1 MATKRKNLSKKT
13 RFEVFKRD
21 SFTCQYCGRKAPDV
35 VLEVDHI
42 KPVSK
47 GGDNNI
53 INLIT
58 SCSSCNNGKSNIPLD
73 VQDELA
79 KNQKQLEELQERR
92 TQMEMMVEWKEHLYS
107 LTEEGA
113 IMILD
118 IFADKTQAK
127 CNGGAKEQIIEL
139 INKFGFEEVLDATYI
154 AIQTYYRGTSESVDK
169 AFQKIGGIC
178 FTIKQREKDPFID
191 EKNYIKRTLI
201 NRGIAF
207 SEGYFYKIMSESFEV
222 AAPEDTAEMIKA
234 AKECNSWSEF
244 KAVINDLFERCY

>member
-1 MATKRKNLSKKT
+1 M
-13 RFEVFKRD
+13 
-21 SFTCQYCGRKAPDV
+21 

-118 IFADKTQAK
+118 IFADKTKAK

-154 AIQTYYRGTSESVDK
+154 AIQTYYRGTSESIDK

-178 FTIKQREKDPFID
+178 FTIKQRDKDPFID
-191 EKNYIKRTLI
+191 GKNYVKKILI
-201 NRGIAF
+201 NRKI
-207 SEGYFYKIMSESFEV
+207 SYDEGLFYKIMNEIYEIWDSDVFADIV
-222 AAPEDTAEMIKA
+222 LAARICDDWVGFKTIINNLFG
-234 AKECNSWSEF
+234 EC
-244 KAVINDLFERCY
+244 Y

>member
-92 TQMEMMVEWKEHLYS
+92 TQMEMMVEWKERLYS

-113 IMILD
+113 TMILD
-118 IFADKTQAK
+118 VFADKTNVNLNESAK
-127 CNGGAKEQIIEL
+127 SEIIGW
-139 INKFGFEEVLDATYI
+139 IDKFGFEQVLDATYI
-154 AIQTYYRGTSESVDK
+154 AIQTYYKGTDESIDNT
-169 AFQKIGGIC
+169 FNKIGGIC
-178 FTIKQREKDPFID
+178 FITKQREKDPFID
-191 EKNYIKRTLI
+191 EKNYIKKILI
-201 NRGIAF
+201 NRDVTF
-207 SEGYFYKIMSESFEV
+207 SEGSFYKTMNEIFEV
-222 AAPEDTAEMIKA
+222 ADPDDTEEMIKA
-234 AKECNSWSEF
+234 AKTCNTWFEF
-244 KAVINDLFERCY
+244 KNVVNELLKGC